1 MQSSSGIQH
10 ERIRLPGFFLVAGF
24 LAAVIPGAWAQ
35 GVPTV
40 QQSQFRSQWA
50 GEQVDQIPLGGTITP
65 MNSLGAIVGALQT
78 PDEVQ
83 REVDASLSGVKQKSP
98 FAFKPSLGAGWMVS
112 NQGTQTT
119 QNGQT
124 TYGTGSSPFLSPAG
138 AVLYDREHGPWA
150 LSAGYSVG
158 YKYYTNPNF
167 TANGTGSQRNPFSQ
181 TALLRSVL
189 EMSRYVWS
197 TLFTASYGNG
207 YDLSSGSNNQQVNFN
222 GNTEMKY
229 LLSSSSAVA
238 AKAGYNYQNSSGSSV
253 TQNNSVSGYYANLS
267 PIYEVSDKTHLSAIV
282 GAGASYQSFNN
293 TQTVPV
299 TAVDETTGETVQTGT
314 VSISSTPTST
324 LQFVQTLGKIK
335 YDVTGKLAV
344 EVSLG
349 ARQLSLNNSTN
360 ISTTTGSQSRSVN
373 SNYNQNL
380 GIKPAWTVGFNYTPT
395 AKTSLVFSMGEQ
407 GSDIVPEI
415 NLLLNWNPR
424 EKTSVSLGFSQSEN
438 YSNIAASQYLISRG
452 ILGTI
457 NQRLFSNVTLMLSG
471 GYTSQ
476 FYQNITGGS
485 TPTKGA
491 AAQIPGSYYLA
502 NVSLIWRIR
511 DWVNLANTVYY
522 NSGTTIQAG
531 GNNSAL
537 SQTWYSI
544 SLNFA
549 L

>member
-1 MQSSSGIQH
+1 
-10 ERIRLPGFFLVAGF
+10 
-24 LAAVIPGAWAQ
+24 
-35 GVPTV
+35 
-40 QQSQFRSQWA
+40 
-50 GEQVDQIPLGGTITP
+50 VD
-65 MNSLGAIVGALQT
+65 S
-78 PDEVQ
+78 
-83 REVDASLSGVKQKSP
+83 SLSGVKQKSP
-98 FAFKPSLGAGWMVS
+98 IAFKPSLGVGWMVS
-112 NQGTQTT
+112 NQGTQNNSSGTSST
-119 QNGQT
+119 ATPNAQT
-124 TYGTGSSPFLSPAG
+124 TYGTGSSPFVAPSG
-138 AVLYDREHGPWA
+138 AFLYDRDHGPWA

-158 YKYYTNPNF
+158 YKYYTNPDF
-167 TANGTGSQRNPFSQ
+167 VANGTGSQRNPLSQ

-207 YDLSSGSNNQQVNFN
+207 FDLSSGSNNQQVNFN

-267 PIYEVSDKTHLSAIV
+267 PIYEVSDKTHLSGII

-299 TAVDETTGETVQTGT
+299 TSVDETTGKTVQTGT
-314 VSISSTPTST
+314 ASISTTPTST
-324 LQFVQTLGKIK
+324 VQFVQSLGKIK
-335 YDVTGKLAV
+335 YDVTGKLVV

-349 ARQLSLNNSTN
+349 ARQLWLNNSTN
-360 ISTTTGSQSRSVN
+360 NSVSIGTQNRSVN

-380 GIKPAWTVGFNYTPT
+380 GLKPAWTVGFNYTPT

-415 NLLLNWNPR
+415 NLLLNWAPR
-424 EKTSVSLGFSQSEN
+424 EKTSVSLGLSQSEN

-452 ILGTI
+452 IIGTI
-457 NQRLFSNVTLMLSG
+457 NQRLFSNVTFMLSG
-471 GYTSQ
+471 GYTTQ

-491 AAQIPGSYYLA
+491 AVQIPGSYYLA
-502 NVSLIWRIR
+502 NASLVWKIR
-511 DWVNLANTVYY
+511 DWVNLSNTIYY